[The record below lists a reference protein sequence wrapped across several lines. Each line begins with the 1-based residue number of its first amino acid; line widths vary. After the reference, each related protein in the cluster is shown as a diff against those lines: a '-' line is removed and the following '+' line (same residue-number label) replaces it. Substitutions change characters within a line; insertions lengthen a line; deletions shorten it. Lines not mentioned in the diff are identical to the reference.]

1 MGSLERRLRALEAK
15 AELAREPVPRSSKR
29 ELAFARLFRTLDEL
43 KKLVKRE
50 GPLPWDDPRVREI
63 IQRDQRSYREQL
75 ERSAE

>member
-1 MGSLERRLRALEAK
+1 VGNLERRLRALEAK
-15 AELAREPVPRSSKR
+15 AELAREPVPRPRKR

-43 KKLVKRE
+43 ERLVNRE